1 MAFRYTKKE
10 KLKSQKTIERLFRDG
25 RAVTQRPL
33 RLIYLQ
39 FQKTGGVTI
48 ETGVTVSGKVFKK
61 AVDRNRIK
69 RLMRECYR
77 LNKSVVFNNLEGRFA
92 FLFLYLGKDMPTFIE
107 IDAAMKAIL
116 RKLIAR
122 KTDEEIGK

>member
-1 MAFRYTKKE
+1 
-10 KLKSQKTIERLFRDG
+10 
-25 RAVTQRPL
+25 
-33 RLIYLQ
+33 
-39 FQKTGGVTI
+39 
-48 ETGVTVSGKVFKK
+48 VSGKVFKK